1 MSTTTQ
7 PPDITAHLDA
17 AERAATTL
25 VVELCAALAMVP
37 EGDGFNSLR
46 YTLGEVVKS
55 ATSAS
60 KLASVRSTL
69 AEMARVKGPRVEI
82 CYPGRGALAH
92 GASTGSAELAA
103 ITSGSFI
110 MRGGVSY
117 SRKTGKKIG
126 HRDAWSAA
134 PYITEAERARV
145 LALPRPPAPAR
156 PRAASKEPRQ

>member
-17 AERAATTL
+17 AERAAATL
-25 VVELCAALAMVP
+25 TAELQAALAMVP
-37 EGDGFNSLR
+37 DGEAFNGLR
-46 YTLGEVVKS
+46 YTLGEACKK
-55 ATSAS
+55 AQSAS
-60 KLASVRSTL
+60 GLSGVRSTL
-69 AEMARVKGPRVEI
+69 AEIVRVKGPRVEI

-126 HRDAWSAA
+126 HRDAWTPC
-134 PYITEAERARV
+134 PYIAEAERARV

-156 PRAASKEPRQ
+156 PRAASKEPRL

>member
-17 AERAATTL
+17 AERAAATL
-25 VVELCAALAMVP
+25 VVELCAAFAMVP
-37 EGDGFNSLR
+37 DGEAFNSLR

-60 KLASVRSTL
+60 KLGAVRSTL
-69 AEMARVKGPRVEI
+69 AEMARVKGPMVEV
-82 CYPGRGALAH
+82 CYPKIRGTVTQH
-92 GASTGSAELAA
+92 ASEIAEITGSAIVLR
-103 ITSGSFI
+103 SGE
-110 MRGGVSY
+110 RY
-117 SRKTGKKIG
+117 SRRNGRKIG
-126 HRDAWSAA
+126 GADRWHGA

-156 PRAASKEPRQ
+156 PRARKEPRS

>member
-17 AERAATTL
+17 AERAAATL
-25 VVELCAALAMVP
+25 VVELCAAFAMVP
-37 EGDGFNSLR
+37 DGEAFNSLR

-60 KLASVRSTL
+60 KLGAVRSTL

-110 MRGGVSY
+110 MRSGVSY

-156 PRAASKEPRQ
+156 PRAPKEPRP